1 MAGPTDL
8 VEREVPVDVPRWRPL
23 GKESFEEEWH
33 VAMWAPNDP
42 AGPTV
47 FINLESPL
55 LEEVVSY
62 HQKNYP
68 PHLAEQVQTIVHQ
81 VFGEVSVAK
90 IAHSRKL
97 IKGMSEEQIDRTYR
111 SEQALTLALMGLM
124 AEESL
129 IAHRLMKLGRRKQS
143 A

>member
-1 MAGPTDL
+1 M
-8 VEREVPVDVPRWRPL
+8 PRWQAL
-23 GKESFEEEWH
+23 EKESFEEEWH
-33 VAMWAPNDP
+33 VAMWAPNDA

-55 LEEVVSY
+55 IEEVVAY

-68 PHLAEQVQTIVHQ
+68 PHLAKDVETIIHQ
-81 VFGEVSVAK
+81 VFGEVAVAK

-97 IKGMSEEQIDRTYR
+97 IKGMSEEEIDRTYR

-129 IAHRLMKLGRRKQS
+129 IAQRLTKLGRRKQS

>member
-1 MAGPTDL
+1 MCGGRI
-8 VEREVPVDVPRWRPL
+8 VEREVPVDVPRWQPL
-23 GKESFEEEWH
+23 GKESFEEDWH

-47 FINLESPL
+47 FINTESPL
-55 LEEVVSY
+55 LEEVVAY
-62 HQKNYP
+62 HQKKYP
-68 PHLAEQVQTIVHQ
+68 PHQAEEVQRIVHQ
-81 VFGEVSVAK
+81 VFGEVAVAK

-97 IKGMSEEQIDRTYR
+97 IKGMSEEQIDKTYR

-129 IAHRLMKLGRRKQS
+129 IAHRLTKLGRAKRS